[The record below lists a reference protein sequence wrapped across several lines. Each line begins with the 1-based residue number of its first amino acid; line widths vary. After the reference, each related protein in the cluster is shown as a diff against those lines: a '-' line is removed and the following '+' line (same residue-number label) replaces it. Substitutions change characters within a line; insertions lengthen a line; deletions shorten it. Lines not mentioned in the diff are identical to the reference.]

1 MQLIIRDLIYRS
13 PLKYAFQVLGLNQ
26 LYCNVLSNNLR
37 SLNLFKSKGFTTVGL
52 KVEWVR
58 STTGWLDEYMLQLV
72 NPVKV

>member
-1 MQLIIRDLIYRS
+1 M
-13 PLKYAFQVLGLNQ
+13 LGLNQ

-58 STTGWLDEYMLQLV
+58 STTGWLDEYMLQLI